1 MADIATINSLADPID
16 DFSADYEVA
25 NANKQ
30 LRLMLQSNQVSFQ
43 FLNRDPFL
51 LDSEHWNLTTPT
63 VRKAIRYLEA
73 LGNIL
78 LPHLNLNSPLKPLMI
93 PHVRGIWKHL
103 IDWLDYLHPM
113 HHVGTERMANVP
125 ISILACAFFALFS
138 MKEHLYELFR
148 ATPRVYQLMF
158 DFWVKVDKYC
168 DYPRALDTEKRLQ
181 FALMA
186 VRPALLS
193 QGESAQN
200 PKFSSIPYDTDPVA
214 QKMAFSTTGCQPR
227 RFYRKAFR
235 LADILERSNPPNTL
249 ISGQAR
255 TTIGSVTNNQFSLLA
270 IMVGNLLPASDFPRD
285 AVLTMVDILKRLVA
299 RPRALECAESAA
311 HILWGIWRM
320 ASDRRSMMWALK
332 AKAFETIV
340 ELTQKRDSRPLK
352 MLRDWLM
359 IQGMYIRVLRALSPR
374 GFGIVSSI
382 PKVSQWYQHRDLMM
396 RLNFDRLCS
405 RYRKCQKED
414 WPEHQSRCKSIR
426 AVNNDA
432 ALREIGPEI
441 TPLDIRFQVLT
452 ARMLIRNDCKELVKA
467 IRKKENIHSQ
477 DYVITINF
485 CELPPEFRLATYKRG
500 ARPPNMS
507 DRIQAIISLTHRVSA
522 LDPPHKLSAVI
533 EQLGH
538 WLRTGQVC
546 FADLTIDPFLLDDKH
561 WDLRTPTI
569 CKGIRCL
576 QALGNMLLPEL
587 NEGDAPLQRLVAS
600 YVRPLWPSIITW
612 IDYVHPI
619 HRPRRQ
625 RRANC
630 PFNALACVFYGLFSI
645 NHLLRDLLD
654 KTPRLYQLLFDLWV
668 NLDRYC
674 SLPRALL
681 TERRLSLLFMAI
693 QPALHPDTAPPVW
706 DKAGFKSF
714 EMTGFDEVAKEA
726 ILWPVK
732 HRPHLFFQRVMRVLE
747 LCVGALLPDAD
758 TWTGFGRVFVDQ
770 LVLVGDLAS
779 RDIPTPSHTRKTVR
793 SAVAILRY
801 LIANVD
807 ETDFPEA
814 LFSILKAIWKSA
826 EDHRSL
832 LWALRAGAF
841 EMFLAFQ
848 TKRQTTFVRDLGIWL
863 MQQGIAHIRYLL
875 RGDFAVAPA
884 YFANIARPNVKKRTG
899 HRTAHGAAPSAP
911 STQNVTHLPLDSAD
925 ESHAHA
931 ISRLDVCF
939 QVVCARAFLRSNT
952 AKLISDLRAARC
964 RNGFYYDLRVDLT
977 SVPPRLSIIQETTS
991 DNNGAPVLI
1000 ITAYVPT
1007 LSVSLSDGTQKNPPL
1022 IAVGTFPVECILRG
1036 FVPVDDGWVSPRGEW
1051 FGDNWDKSE
1060 RFGLWDER
1068 GRSA

>member
-25 NANKQ
+25 NVNKQ

-63 VRKAIRYLEA
+63 VRKAIRYLQA

-78 LPHLNLNSPLKPLMI
+78 LPHLNLHSPLKPLMI

-113 HHVGTERMANVP
+113 HHVGTERIANVP
-125 ISILACAFFALFS
+125 ISIIACAFFALFS

-168 DYPRALDTEKRLQ
+168 AYPRALDTEKRLQ

-193 QGESAQN
+193 LGESAQN

-214 QKMAFSTTGCQPR
+214 QEMAFSTTGCQPR

-235 LADILERSNPPNTL
+235 LADILERANPPNTL

-285 AVLTMVDILKRLVA
+285 AVLTMVDILRRLVA
-299 RPRALECAESAA
+299 RPHALECAESAA

-320 ASDRRSMMWALK
+320 AGDRRSMMWALK

-500 ARPPNMS
+500 ACPPNMS

-587 NEGDAPLQRLVAS
+587 NEGKAPLQRLVAD

-674 SLPRALL
+674 SLPRALI
-681 TERRLSLLFMAI
+681 TERRLSLLFMAM

-706 DKAGFKSF
+706 NKAGFKSL

-770 LVLVGDLAS
+770 LVLVGELAS

-793 SAVAILRY
+793 SAVSILRY
-801 LIANVD
+801 LITNVD

-814 LFSILKAIWKSA
+814 LFSFLKAIWKSA

-863 MQQGIAHIRYLL
+863 MQQGIARIRCLL
-875 RGDFAVAPA
+875 RSNFAIAPA
-884 YFANIARPNVKKRTG
+884 YFADIAQPNAKKRTG
-899 HRTAHGAAPSAP
+899 RRIAGGAAPCVP
-911 STQNVTHLPLDSAD
+911 SITNLTVLPPDFVEEL
-925 ESHAHA
+925 HTHA

-939 QVVCARAFLRSNT
+939 QVVCARAFLRNNT

-964 RNGFYYDLRVDLT
+964 RVGFYYDVRVDLT
-977 SVPPRLSIIQETTS
+977 SVPPRLSIIQES
-991 DNNGAPVLI
+991 LSGNMGSPVLV
-1000 ITAYVPT
+1000 ITAYIPT
-1007 LSVSLSDGTQKNPPL
+1007 MAHDDDVKNPPM
-1022 IAVGTFPVECILRG
+1022 IAVGMFPVECVLRG
-1036 FVPVDDGWVSPRGEW
+1036 FVPVDDGWVSPKGEW
-1051 FGDNWDKSE
+1051 YGDNWDRSE
-1060 RFGLWDER
+1060 TFGLWER
-1068 GRSA
+1068 ARSA